1 MQLIDLTLPTTPG
14 NYWGNCGHWTRNSE
28 DSTDDQDSL
37 ETEQVI
43 LDKHNNDVA
52 TLTVRLETLSTSASH
67 ASVVVVPASL
77 FLEDSPA
84 YELG

>member
-1 MQLIDLTLPTTPG
+1 MIKIRWRP
-14 NYWGNCGHWTRNSE
+14 N
-28 DSTDDQDSL
+28 
-37 ETEQVI
+37 I